1 MVSVKEMAEGY
12 IKQVTFRI
20 TEAEKDLLKLKQH
33 LEECL
38 NELEFGSAQQGCKQ
52 NSCKANQKEEVESQG
67 GETVSTE
74 PLNSEQHGVVD
85 QEAT

>member
-1 MVSVKEMAEGY
+1 MVSLKEMAEGY
-12 IKQVTFRI
+12 INQLTFRVG
-20 TEAEKDLLKLKQH
+20 EAEKDLLKLKQH
-33 LEECL
+33 LQECL
-38 NELEFGSAQQGCKQ
+38 NELEFGSANEHCKKG
-52 NSCKANQKEEVESQG
+52 SCNRTENKQEG